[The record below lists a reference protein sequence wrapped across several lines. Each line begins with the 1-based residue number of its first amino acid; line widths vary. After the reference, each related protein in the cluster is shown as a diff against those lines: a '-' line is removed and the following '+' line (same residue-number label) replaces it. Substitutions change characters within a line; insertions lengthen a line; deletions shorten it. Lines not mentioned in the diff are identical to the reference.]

1 VFQSVRIL
9 PCELCSS
16 MVDVRSPKV
25 FTKKLDLGID
35 KLISIVYN
43 TDILN
48 NSTKENDNEDN

>member
-1 VFQSVRIL
+1 MDFEPVCVL

-48 NSTKENDNEDN
+48 NSTKERIE